1 MHKYWYWVLHLGFR
15 RLTSDQRK
23 NCKRPHKIDR
33 TIWSFCVWKDPKKE
47 KKEPSLSATPGCPVC
62 SRQSQLTPSVE
73 TIWPFSSRCTHLLN
87 RLKCATLMLFQHI
100 WFSFDSN
107 RKYKPGHPTSEKS
120 NTNCEETQR
129 FMFFPIYGITQR
141 NSLLCSVIN
150 LTVATILRSLS
161 LKLNGHQELQY
172 CLPSCFKFLISA
184 KLPWMENKGRILRVW
199 CSILHKK
206 VSRQMISPI
215 WLTKLHP
222 KLLPTSVSKEA
233 ELQSIAFKGKQVRAP
248 CHTYLLSTGMLQRN
262 FKNKNK

>member
-1 MHKYWYWVLHLGFR
+1 LAGQVAQILILSFAPGLQKTHFRSKKKLQKATQNWQNYLIVLCMKR
-15 RLTSDQRK
+15 SKKRK
-23 NCKRPHKIDR
+23 
-33 TIWSFCVWKDPKKE
+33 
-47 KKEPSLSATPGCPVC
+47 KKEPSHSATPGCPVC

-206 VSRQMISPI
+206 VSRQR
-215 WLTKLHP
+215 WL
-222 KLLPTSVSKEA
+222 A
-233 ELQSIAFKGKQVRAP
+233 QFDWQSCIQN
-248 CHTYLLSTGMLQRN
+248 CCQL
-262 FKNKNK
+262 